1 MITRREFVVALTGVA
16 VSGKVGATPEA
27 VEDAIKKIAGG
38 AQLQRGRVKLDAPAL
53 IENGNSVVLS
63 VHVDSPMTEA
73 DHVTA
78 IHVFAPKNPLPNMIS
93 VHLTPRSGR
102 AQFTTRVRVAD
113 TQTLMAVAQMS
124 DGSVWTDRV
133 DVVVT
138 LAACLEELK

>member
-1 MITRREFVVALTGVA
+1 MITRREFVAGLAGLA
-16 VSGKVGATPEA
+16 ASGKLGATPEA
-27 VEDAIKKIAGG
+27 VEEAVRKIAGG
-38 AQLQRGRVKLDAPAL
+38 APVKRGRVKLDAPAL

-63 VHVDSPMTEA
+63 VHVESPMTEA
-73 DHVTA
+73 DHVKA

-93 VHLTPRSGR
+93 VYLTPRSGR

-124 DGSVWTDRV
+124 DGSFWQDRV